1 MENNDFSSTA
11 ENAPEAEQK
20 WEGATIRSL
29 RLKPVVTIKASA
41 EVSAAIEVM
50 REKSYDQLP
59 VLNDGGKLVGLVTL
73 GKIFHV
79 FPLLEIS

>member
-1 MENNDFSSTA
+1 MENNDFSIA
-11 ENAPEAEQK
+11 EDAPRVEQK
-20 WEGATIRSL
+20 WEGANIRSL

-59 VLNDGGKLVGLVTL
+59 VLNDSGKLVGLVTL
-73 GKIFHV
+73 GKISRV
-79 FPLLEIS
+79 GVNVDVC